1 MGMNREKTVAKRGSL
16 LSLLFTFAVDNLG
29 ATIVFPIFAPL
40 FLDPSQGLLSEA
52 LSEGARGTLLGLF
65 LAAFPLSQF
74 FFSPLLGDY
83 SDHNGRKP
91 ALLITTSFTFFGYI
105 LAAYS
110 IHTHALIPLFIAR
123 LIMGVG
129 AGNLSICMSSMADMS
144 TSSKKKKHYF
154 SLGSAIAG
162 VTFVLGPLLGG
173 KLSDPAISN
182 YFHPSFPMWIGAML
196 SGINLLFLFFAFEE
210 SLDEKSE
217 ADFDF
222 LKGVHNILSVVKKS
236 RIRNLFLVYLLYLLA
251 WNTFF
256 QFIPAYL
263 VENFSFTNSNIG
275 DVCALMG
282 VFWIVGTGVIYK
294 LLHNHI
300 KDRPF
305 LITTLVLFSLG
316 TFSLPFFS
324 SITHFILLVGFCTMI
339 SGVVWPLCTTAISD
353 AADARM
359 QGKVLGVSQSVLS
372 LSLVVSALV
381 GGAFLNI
388 SVKVPFLAG
397 ACFLLAAAALT
408 IICKFSDESRSN

>member
-1 MGMNREKTVAKRGSL
+1 MSKQPSVAKRGSL

-40 FLDPSQGLLSEA
+40 FLDPSQGLLSSS

-83 SDHNGRKP
+83 SDHRGRKP

-105 LAAYS
+105 LSAYS
-110 IHTHALIPLFIAR
+110 IHAHALIPLFIAR

-129 AGNLSICMSSMADMS
+129 AGNLSICMSSMADLS
-144 TSSKKKKHYF
+144 TSSRKKKHYF

-173 KLSDPAISN
+173 KLSDPSLSTF
-182 YFHPSFPMWIGAML
+182 FHPAFPMWIGAML
-196 SGINLLFLFFAFEE
+196 AGINLLFLLFAFEE
-210 SLDEKSE
+210 SLEKQSE

-222 LKGVHNILSVVKKS
+222 LKGVHNILMVVRK
-236 RIRNLFLVYLLYLLA
+236 RNIRNLFLVYLLYLLA

-282 VFWIVGTGVIYK
+282 VFWIVGTGVLYK

-300 KDRPF
+300 KDHPF
-305 LITTLVLFSLG
+305 LVGTLLLFGLG
-316 TFSLPFFS
+316 TFFLPFFTTVS
-324 SITHFILLVGFCTMI
+324 WFILLVGGCTMI
-339 SGVVWPLCTTAISD
+339 SGIIWPLCTTTISD

-372 LSLVVSALV
+372 LSLVISALI
-381 GGAFLNI
+381 GGGFLNI
-388 SVKVPFLAG
+388 SVKVPFFAG
-397 ACFLLAAAALT
+397 ACFLLIAALFT
-408 IICKFSDESRSN
+408 FACKFPDESPKHQ